1 MSTCFLLSR
10 NFVIIISRTRFFLS
24 AVLSVMVINVCIRKK
39 LCITQNTAAHPG
51 IFHVRL
57 Q

>member
-24 AVLSVMVINVCIRKK
+24 AVLSVTVINVCIRKK